1 MFTGGIAPITEIAY
15 RKTFT
20 LMHME
25 EVNGVGVPE
34 TEETRMYNVAK
45 AYYSVCKKC
54 TDKKVLLSDST
65 TSVGLVELLTHGGP
79 KVVFAAS
86 KARRV
91 CFVSSDICIFQI
103 LLLLTETPELCF
115 VLDGIAGLSDQIAA
129 AAEREAQPK
138 TLRNLLLVQTRIV
151 SAQRELNNKLSQD
164 QSENMKQSFLP
175 VRDSRTVIFKFDFLS
190 HDVKR
195 SIESVLLNIK
205 GVVSLCF
212 DTPQLRI
219 AIRAK
224 YNLSPRDLASAIIS
238 CSGMDSIKH
247 IVKNDYGTFEEHAY
261 YAELLESSVSDELP
275 RYLDEDLDV
284 FDSKQCVATQEQ
296 VASLVETAVTWFS
309 SVRSLFW

>member
-1 MFTGGIAPITEIAY
+1 
-15 RKTFT
+15 
-20 LMHME
+20 MHME

-86 KARRV
+86 K
-91 CFVSSDICIFQI
+91 I